1 VFQSFLKQ
9 HNAASWQRTVET
21 LLPDIHEVDRA
32 ATQIWFHFFPLELAE
47 AIAET
52 EDLAQLVL
60 TLRLEGNFRL
70 AEQVDSSHWFLYG
83 HRYWPQ
89 VKAAIIA
96 RAESSA
102 APSSLEL
109 RALVKEIGKDVLRRV
124 LESKARPTP
133 DESLVLGIAAVGLM
147 TVQQVGLAA
156 FRAGSGAVQPPQG
169 VLAKSPDQIVAARKK
184 NDSQG
189 IAGLFRGI
197 RAQYTA
203 TFDER
208 RNDARFT
215 VINQQQLTTA
225 SANDTRDYSGR
236 GPAEAGH
243 YLGTTAGHYP
253 GTTAGRGTTEGPIPA
268 QCRTA
273 SCGTCWVGILGGIEH
288 LSEVD
293 AHEKKRMKEFGYIN
307 TPEPKPLIRLACQA
321 IASGNVTIVI
331 PPWNGF
337 IGKRRGFRETSAT
350 PQPR

>member
-9 HNAASWQRTVET
+9 HNATAWQHTVEM

-32 ATQIWFHFFPLELAE
+32 ATEIWFHFFPLELAE

-52 EDLAQLVL
+52 DDLAQLVL

-70 AEQVDSSHWFLYG
+70 ADQVDSSHWFLHG

-89 VKAAIIA
+89 VKAALIA

-109 RALVKEIGKDVLRRV
+109 GALVKEIGKDVLRRV
-124 LESKARPTP
+124 LENKTRPAP
-133 DESLVLGIAAVGLM
+133 DDSLVLGITAVGLM

-156 FRAGSGAVQPPQG
+156 FRAGSGAVQAPQG
-169 VLAKSPDQIVAARKK
+169 VLAKSPGQIIAARKK
-184 NDSQG
+184 NDGQG
-189 IAGLFRGI
+189 IVGIFRGI
-197 RAQYTA
+197 RSQYTV

-225 SANDTRDYSGR
+225 SANDTRDYSGG

-243 YLGTTAGHYP
+243 YRGTAAGHY
-253 GTTAGRGTTEGPIPA
+253 RGTTEGPIPA

-273 SCGTCWVGILGGIEH
+273 SCGTCWVGILGGNDH

-293 AHEKKRMKEFGYIN
+293 GHEKKRMKEFGYI
-307 TPEPKPLIRLACQA
+307 TSHGPKPLVRLACQA

-337 IGKRRGFRETSAT
+337 IGKRKGSRETSAA

>member
-9 HNAASWQRTVET
+9 HNAAAWQHTVER

-52 EDLAQLVL
+52 DDLAQLIL

-70 AEQVDSSHWFLYG
+70 ADQVDSSHWFLFG

-109 RALVKEIGKDVLRRV
+109 AAVVREIAGNV
-124 LESKARPTP
+124 APAN
-133 DESLVLGIAAVGLM
+133 LVLGIAAVGLM
-147 TVQQVGLAA
+147 TLQQVGLSV
-156 FRAGSGAVQPPQG
+156 FRTDGPAPSP
-169 VLAKSPDQIVAARKK
+169 AKSGRYAQNSAQKKTPEKIMAARKK

-189 IAGLFRGI
+189 IAGIFRGI
-197 RAQYTA
+197 RAQYTV

-208 RNDARFT
+208 RSDARFT
-215 VINQQQLTTA
+215 VINQQHLTTA
-225 SANDTRDYSGR
+225 SANDTRDYSS
-236 GPAEAGH
+236 E
-243 YLGTTAGHYP
+243 T
-253 GTTAGRGTTEGPIPA
+253 RGTVEGPIPA

-273 SCGTCWVGILGGIEH
+273 SCGTCWVGILGGVEH

-307 TPEPKPLIRLACQA
+307 TPEPRPLIRLACQA

-337 IGKRRGFRETSAT
+337 IGKRKGSRETSAA

>member
-1 VFQSFLKQ
+1 MFQSFLKQ
-9 HNAASWQRTVET
+9 HNAAAWQHAVER

-47 AIAET
+47 AIAEAD
-52 EDLAQLVL
+52 DLAQLAV

-70 AEQVDSSHWFLYG
+70 ADQVDSSHWFLYG

-109 RALVKEIGKDVLRRV
+109 AAVVREIAGNV
-124 LESKARPTP
+124 APAN
-133 DESLVLGIAAVGLM
+133 LVLGIAAVGLM
-147 TVQQVGLAA
+147 TLQQVGLSA
-156 FRAGSGAVQPPQG
+156 FRTDGPAASPARRNVQNYAQKKTPE
-169 VLAKSPDQIVAARKK
+169 QIVAARKK

-189 IAGLFRGI
+189 IAGMFRGI
-197 RAQYTA
+197 RAQYTV

-208 RNDARFT
+208 RPDARFT
-215 VINQQQLTTA
+215 VINQQHLTTA
-225 SANDTRDYSGR
+225 SANDTRDYSS
-236 GPAEAGH
+236 E
-243 YLGTTAGHYP
+243 T
-253 GTTAGRGTTEGPIPA
+253 RGTVEGPIPA

-273 SCGTCWVGILGGIEH
+273 SCGTCWVGILGGVEH

-307 TPEPKPLIRLACQA
+307 TPEPKTAHQARVPGDRLGQRDDRDSA
-321 IASGNVTIVI
+321 VE
-331 PPWNGF
+331 
-337 IGKRRGFRETSAT
+337 RLYREA
-350 PQPR
+350 